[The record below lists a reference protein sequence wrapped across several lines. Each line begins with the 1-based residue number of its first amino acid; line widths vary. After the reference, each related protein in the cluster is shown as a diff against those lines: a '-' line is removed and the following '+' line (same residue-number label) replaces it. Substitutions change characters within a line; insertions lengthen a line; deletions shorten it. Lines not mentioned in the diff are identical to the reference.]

1 MEKVL
6 KAVTINSGQRQNLHF
21 DISIPTV
28 TICIVNYNGL
38 KYLKG
43 CFDSIAMI
51 NYPLEQIETITVD
64 NASVDESIEYIKSNY
79 PWVKVLALDKNYG
92 FAKANNIGANIAKS
106 KYIVFLNNDTVVT
119 PDWLN
124 KLVDAMEED
133 NDLGVVGSK
142 LLFLDKPKKINSAGA
157 NITFCGVG
165 YDIGFLDDDSEK
177 YNARGY
183 RGCVCAAAMM
193 VRREEFLNFGG
204 FDEDYFMYSEDI
216 DLCWRYWL
224 YGKRVVYVPNSV
236 VYHKFSGT
244 SGVYRHV
251 LLKVFYGTRNS
262 LFNIIKNYETH
273 NMLLPLSF
281 SFLFHILK
289 TLYFLA
295 RFEFNL
301 ALSMIKAYCS
311 FLRYMPKMIS
321 KREEVQRKR
330 RVRDRYLFDN
340 SLIVTFSDSFKE
352 FLRLLKV

>member
-1 MEKVL
+1 MACSINVP
-6 KAVTINSGQRQNLHF
+6 TI
-21 DISIPTV
+21 

-43 CFDSIAMI
+43 CFDSIAKSD
-51 NYPLEQIETITVD
+51 YPFEKIETIMVD
-64 NASVDESIEYIKSNY
+64 NVSVDESVDYVKSNY
-79 PWVKVLALDKNYG
+79 SWVRVLALDKNYG
-92 FAKANNIGANIAKS
+92 FAKANNIGAESAKG

-119 PDWLN
+119 PDWLTE
-124 KLVDAMEED
+124 LVDVIE
-133 NDLGVVGSK
+133 NDREIGIVGSK
-142 LLFLDKPKKINSAGA
+142 LLLLNAPEKINSAGA
-157 NITFCGVG
+157 NITFYGGG
-165 YDIGFLDDDSEK
+165 YDIGVMDEDSEK
-177 YNARGY
+177 YNTSSNK
-183 RGCVCAAAMM
+183 GCVCAAAAM
-193 VRREEFLNFGG
+193 VRREEFLSFGG
-204 FDEDYFMYSEDI
+204 FDEDYFMYLEDTDI
-216 DLCWRYWL
+216 CWRYWL

-330 RVRDRYLFDN
+330 RIKDRYLFDN